1 MEDRQRHGALF
12 TEKGLGEKYYI
23 KVDGFV
29 GLLVPFVL
37 GRMYA
42 CMYIYIHI
50 HSYVWTHSFI
60 HIYTYIYI
68 CVH

>member
-42 CMYIYIHI
+42 CMYI
-50 HSYVWTHSFI
+50 FI
-60 HIYTYIYI
+60 
-68 CVH
+68 